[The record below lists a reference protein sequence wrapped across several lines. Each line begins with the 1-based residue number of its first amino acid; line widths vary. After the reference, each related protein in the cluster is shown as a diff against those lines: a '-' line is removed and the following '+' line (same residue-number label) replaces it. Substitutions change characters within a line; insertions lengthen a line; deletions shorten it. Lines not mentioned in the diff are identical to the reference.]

1 MMDSGSPT
9 LVMPYAGIFTTLGKR
24 ILAAWKGSREAA
36 RAVHDAMPF
45 LQRAELV
52 SVLGIN
58 PRQADHIAGFD
69 IPNRIA
75 LHCGNAVAARIV
87 SGDLS
92 AGVLLLFEAADLGA
106 DMIVMGAYGQL
117 HLREFILA
125 GT

>member
-1 MMDSGSPT
+1 
-9 LVMPYAGIFTTLGKR
+9 
-24 ILAAWKGSREAA
+24 
-36 RAVHDAMPF
+36 
-45 LQRAELV
+45 V

-106 DMIVMGAYGQL
+106 DMIVMGAYGQS
-117 HLREFILA
+117 HLREFIMA